1 MEWGRGMS
9 EVAIILESMILLLF
23 LLEFVAIWYLIK
35 QLRLV
40 NQGVGGAIGALG
52 EEIYEIRSHLDSL
65 SELVPN
71 VNLIQQSNPLGDLA
85 KLYFDHVRKGSSD
98 VADVGRDAAGQFI
111 AASGLDGEE
120 KE

>member
-1 MEWGRGMS
+1 MS
-9 EVAIILESMILLLF
+9 EVALILDSMIFFLF
-23 LLEFVAIWYLIK
+23 LMMFPAIYYLIM

-40 NQGVGGAIGALG
+40 NRGVGGAIGGLG
-52 EEIYEIRSHLDSL
+52 EEIFEIRSHLDSL

-85 KLYFDHVRKGSSD
+85 KAYFDHLKKGSSD
-98 VADVGRDAAGQFI
+98 APYVGRDAAGQF
-111 AASGLDGEE
+111 AAVDDSDGKE